1 MTKSDWK
8 KCKLGDVCSSSN
20 TGLDAIRRAPIVEE
34 NTGLKCLRIQD
45 ISQHKD
51 FCLWGNTRVSDIDK
65 EKFLIQKDDIFVAR
79 TGATV
84 GCNYIVMQNFP
95 AVFNNGLIRLK
106 IKKDIE
112 PLYVFYN
119 LQGSFFRDYIRGIA
133 FGTVAQPNI
142 KIRDLLN
149 FTLNLPP
156 LEEQKRIAQ
165 ILGVLDDKIELLQK
179 QNKTLEDMA
188 KAIFKSWFVDFDV
201 VHAKAALTSSSN
213 DLSPLRGKCP
223 EGAKG
228 GQNQEHSSCALVPTH
243 QLYTKHV
250 KNLVRGMRQNLTPQE
265 VKLWQH
271 VRKEQL
277 GVKFRR
283 QFPIDSKYIADFAC
297 VEKKLIIELDGSQ
310 HAEKQQDQ
318 ERTLYLEDN
327 GFTVL
332 RFWNNEIDHN
342 LTGCLEE
349 IRKFLN
355 QPPLPACGVLSP
367 QGGQIKTKADIM
379 REYHLTDELY
389 DLFPSGFEP
398 SALGP
403 IPSGWQVKP
412 LSKIATFLNGLALQK
427 YPARAEEDFLPVI
440 KIAELRNGI
449 SSSTDKANT
458 DLPAEYIVLNGDI
471 LFSWSGSLMVK
482 IWSGGKGA
490 LNQHLFKVFSN
501 DYPKWFYYLWVN
513 HYLPMF
519 QEIAADKATTMGHI
533 QRKHLDQ
540 AMVVAPTDLKPFTQY
555 FDTFIDKQILNNKQ
569 IQTLT
574 ELRDALLPRLISGKI
589 RV

>member
-1 MTKSDWK
+1 MYLKDIVQISTQKISYKESINYVSTENMLPNKGGVVLTTILPSSGTVSVYRKGDILLSNIRPYFK
-8 KCKLGDVCSSSN
+8 KIWRATCNGTASNDV
-20 TGLDAIRRAPIVEE
+20 IVFRANEHVDNRYLYYIL
-34 NTGLKCLRIQD
+34 T
-45 ISQHKD
+45 
-51 FCLWGNTRVSDIDK
+51 
-65 EKFLIQKDDIFVAR
+65 DDRFFAYVM
-79 TGATV
+79 TGAKGTKMPR
-84 GCNYIVMQNFP
+84 GD
-95 AVFNNGLIRLK
+95 
-106 IKKDIE
+106 KKQM
-112 PLYVFYN
+112 
-119 LQGSFFRDYIRGIA
+119 LQYL
-133 FGTVAQPNI
+133 VH
-142 KIRDLLN
+142 
-149 FTLNLPP
+149 LPP
-156 LEEQKRIAQ
+156 LEEQKRIAG
-165 ILGVLDDKIELLQK
+165 ILGALDDKIELLQK

-201 VHAKAALTSSSN
+201 VHAKQK
-213 DLSPLRGKCP
+213 DLP
-223 EGAKG
+223 
-228 GQNQEHSSCALVPTH
+228 
-243 QLYTKHV
+243 
-250 KNLVRGMRQNLTPQE
+250 
-265 VKLWQH
+265 
-271 VRKEQL
+271 
-277 GVKFRR
+277 
-283 QFPIDSKYIADFAC
+283 
-297 VEKKLIIELDGSQ
+297 
-310 HAEKQQDQ
+310 
-318 ERTLYLEDN
+318 
-327 GFTVL
+327 
-332 RFWNNEIDHN
+332 
-342 LTGCLEE
+342 
-349 IRKFLN
+349 
-355 QPPLPACGVLSP
+355 
-367 QGGQIKTKADIM
+367 KADIM

-403 IPSGWQVKP
+403 IPHGWQVKP

-555 FDTFIDKQILNNKQ
+555 FDALIDKQILNNKQ

-574 ELRDALLPRLISGKI
+574 ELRDTLLPPLISGKI